1 MGHFHEQYYKKM
13 DSVEAT
19 PIHPTAQRLVD
30 TVKEMLKDTAYNNI
44 KSENVLLRSGISR
57 GPLYHHF
64 ANFEELI
71 QIAQTQVYQDYVGLL
86 SGALINAS
94 TALEDPMATRE
105 EFANIIRS
113 SQVANSVS
121 LRRQR
126 VGIVHNATSTKGF
139 SEKLGATQEG
149 LTLQWIK
156 IYQICVDKGWAD
168 PSLDPRT
175 VAILLQS
182 TFFGRVLDD
191 ISPVHMNGDAWVVTM
206 IRLLDNFCFSTS
218 LASRVQD

>member
-1 MGHFHEQYYKKM
+1 M

-30 TVKEMLKDTAYNNI
+30 TVKEMLNDTAYNNI

-64 ANFEELI
+64 SNFDELI
-71 QIAQTQVYQDYVGLL
+71 QIAQTQIYQDYVGLL
-86 SGALINAS
+86 SGALMNAS
-94 TALEDPMATRE
+94 TALEDPMATRD
-105 EFANIIRS
+105 EFANIIRR
-113 SQVANSVS
+113 SQIENSIA

-126 VGIVHNATSTKGF
+126 VGIVHNAASTKSF
-139 SEKLGATQEG
+139 SEKLGVTQEG
-149 LTLQWIK
+149 LTQQWIK

-175 VAILLQS
+175 VAILLQC
-182 TFFGRVLDD
+182 TFFGLILDD
-191 ISPVHMNGDAWVVTM
+191 ISPVHMNSDAWIVTL
-206 IRLLDNFCFSTS
+206 IRLLDNFFFATT
-218 LASRVQD
+218 LAARVQD